1 MDRFPPN
8 MGKGKQRWRNGDIT
22 DVRTVV
28 AALKVSGSYF
38 GMRPGVSGVMAQPE
52 RGGHKCLE
60 GKI

>member
-1 MDRFPPN
+1 MSRLY
-8 MGKGKQRWRNGDIT
+8 
-22 DVRTVV
+22 VV

-38 GMRPGVSGVMAQPE
+38 GMRPGPCVSGVMAQPE